1 MWHAAASLAEAPS
14 KPERVIVV
22 SEGDLPADLFQDLPV
37 HVDAFTVPDAESRQR
52 SVLQPLGDGEERCL
66 AVHAAAVLA
75 AETLEVL
82 LDSSP
87 GSWVVG
93 GPEDAAAAHGDP
105 ERLSQLLRLPDP
117 FAVPNGVLAA
127 ADRLSDSRDT
137 SIVQNRAQLAAT
149 SDRIRRQ
156 IVRGHMAAGVTFL
169 LPETVLVDV
178 DVRIGRDSILY
189 PGVVLEGSTTVG
201 DETVIGPGC
210 RIIDSWVGSGVELRG
225 WNYISHTSIRNRAI
239 LEPYVRRGFD

>member
-1 MWHAAASLAEAPS
+1 
-14 KPERVIVV
+14 
-22 SEGDLPADLFQDLPV
+22 
-37 HVDAFTVPDAESRQR
+37 
-52 SVLQPLGDGEERCL
+52 
-66 AVHAAAVLA
+66 
-75 AETLEVL
+75 
-82 LDSSP
+82 
-87 GSWVVG
+87 
-93 GPEDAAAAHGDP
+93 
-105 ERLSQLLRLPDP
+105 LSQLLRLPDP